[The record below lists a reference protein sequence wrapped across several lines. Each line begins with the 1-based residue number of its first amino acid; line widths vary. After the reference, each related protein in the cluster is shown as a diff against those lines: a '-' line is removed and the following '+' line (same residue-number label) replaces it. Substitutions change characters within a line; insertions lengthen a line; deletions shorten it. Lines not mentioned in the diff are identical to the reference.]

1 MLRVFTHTVICS
13 SSNASIDSSSIA
25 SHARIFGPI
34 ILGRLGATLRRSSK
48 NVYPYH
54 GAFPGLT
61 MMRAGSVLI
70 ESKWT
75 PVAASLRRN
84 QPTAAGKFCL
94 CKLNLAPGAVNG
106 KLSAP
111 LCVGHN
117 RATLSAKDITDPLSH
132 IFFAT
137 WCPSQKI
144 RKFPARMVNLARAR
158 NFLCPS
164 QVMPF
169 FISSSSDL
177 PFYTQLLECCSD
189 HFYLCMSKCGM
200 FLRNHDNSSGSRKRN
215 VSVVHF

>member
-48 NVYPYH
+48 NVYPYY

-61 MMRAGSVLI
+61 MMRAGSVLK
-70 ESKWT
+70 SKWT

-84 QPTAAGKFCL
+84 LPTAAGKFCL
-94 CKLNLAPGAVNG
+94 CKLNLAPRSGERKIISTLV
-106 KLSAP
+106 
-111 LCVGHN
+111 C
-117 RATLSAKDITDPLSH
+117 RAQLSAKDMSCLIYFLPRGVRH
-132 IFFAT
+132 KKFA
-137 WCPSQKI
+137 
-144 RKFPARMVNLARAR
+144 ARAR
-158 NFLCPS
+158 NFLRPS
-164 QVMPF
+164 HAGTGNAL